1 MYLSQILFPNETI
14 SHGFSDILFEKP
26 CADTR
31 ELSKGDVFFSENG
44 ASYITE
50 AVEKGAC
57 AIVLDAETAL
67 SPLAIPV
74 FRVENVRKQYA
85 LAWARYT
92 GHPEKHLRL
101 IAVTGT
107 NGKTSVSFFLSELL
121 RHAGYQTGLVGTV
134 AYSDGKNCYPSD
146 YTTPTPEKLYP
157 LLQKMK
163 ENDVIFAVMEASS
176 HAIAQERLYGLT
188 FEIAIFTNLT
198 RDHMDYHKTWDA
210 YKNAKASLF
219 RNAEHS
225 LLNLDDPSA
234 KDMAWQ
240 ARGDVYYYAKNPK
253 AEFAIEHPLCTKY
266 DIRYSLRIG
275 NEILSLQIP
284 LVGGFHIENTAAAI
298 SAAYLVGLPK
308 ETLQSAAP
316 LLKAPTGRLEKLDTD
331 TEYDIYIDYAH
342 TADALEK
349 ALTALRPHTERL
361 TVLFGAGG
369 DRDRGKRPEMGKTA
383 DTLSDRIILTS
394 DNPRSESPED
404 IIADVMRG
412 IQSTKVLCIPD
423 RKEAIEY
430 ALATATAGEILL
442 LAGKGHETYLID
454 QNGKHDF
461 SERDIV
467 SHYLQRKGKENVS
480 QHE

>member
-1 MYLSQILFPNETI
+1 MRLSQILFPNETI
-14 SHGFSDILFEKP
+14 SHGFSDISFEKP

-31 ELSKGDVFFSENG
+31 ELSMRDVFFSENG

-50 AVEKGAC
+50 AVEKGAS
-57 AIVLDAETAL
+57 AIVIDAETAL
-67 SPLAIPV
+67 APLKIPV

-92 GHPEKHLRL
+92 GHPEKSLRL

-107 NGKTSVSFFLSELL
+107 NGKTSVSYFLAELL
-121 RHAGYQTGLVGTV
+121 RKAGYPTGLVGTV
-134 AYSDGKNCYPSD
+134 EYGDGKNRYPSD

-163 ENDVIFAVMEASS
+163 ENGVIFAVMEASS
-176 HAIAQERLYGLT
+176 HAIAQERLHGLT
-188 FEIAIFTNLT
+188 FETAIFTNLT
-198 RDHMDYHKTWDA
+198 RDHLDYHKTWDA
-210 YKNAKASLF
+210 YKATKASLF
-219 RNAEHS
+219 RNAKHS
-225 LLNLDDPSA
+225 LINLYDPSA
-234 KDMAWQ
+234 KEMAWQ
-240 ARGDVYYYAKNPK
+240 ATGDVYYYAKNPE
-253 AEFAIEHPLCTKY
+253 AEFVIEHPLCTKH

-275 NEILSLQIP
+275 NEAFPLQIP
-284 LVGGFHIENTAAAI
+284 LIGSFHIENSAAAI
-298 SAAYLVGLPK
+298 SAAYLAGIPK
-308 ETLQSAAP
+308 ETLLSAAH
-316 LLKAPTGRLEKLDTD
+316 LMKAPTGRLEKLDTD

-383 DTLSDRIILTS
+383 DRLADRIILTS

-404 IIADVMRG
+404 IIEDVMRG
-412 IQSTKVLCIPD
+412 IQSTETVCIPD

-430 ALATATAGEILL
+430 ALATAKAGEILL

-454 QNGKHDF
+454 RNGKHDF

-467 SHYLQRKGKENVS
+467 SDYLQRKGKENVS